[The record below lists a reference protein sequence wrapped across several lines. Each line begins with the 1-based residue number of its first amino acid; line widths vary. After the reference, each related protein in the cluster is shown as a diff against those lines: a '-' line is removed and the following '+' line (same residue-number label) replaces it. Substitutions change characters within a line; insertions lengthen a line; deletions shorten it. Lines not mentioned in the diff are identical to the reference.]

1 MIGNHMINCTGC
13 GACLQKCPQNCITM
27 KLDKDGFAYPIIND
41 EICVECGVCSN
52 VCPIDKNI
60 YINKEQMTYYGII
73 NKDTDSILESASGG
87 VFIILAK
94 YFLNKGG
101 YVAGCVMKEKS
112 PTHILSNNII
122 DVKKMQGSKYVQ
134 SDTTKVYI
142 QIKEKLNK
150 GVKVL
155 FTGTPCQVDGLYSF
169 LGSKH
174 DNLYTIDI
182 LCHGVPSPKYFE
194 YCLKYYE
201 NKYKFK
207 IEDVQFRSKQGKLS
221 WGKNYGLTLIGGKE
235 KKYIPA
241 KYDVYYRDFI
251 EANSFRESCYDC
263 AYTSENRVGD
273 LTIGDFQGVNK
284 FYPEIDTHNGVSVVS
299 VNSSKGEKMIEIMD
313 DKVFKFETLFQ
324 NASDQNGPFKKPAMR
339 NNYRNNIYQEVY
351 FDGYEKKQKNML
363 KKNFI
368 KNLIP
373 NGLKE
378 SIKKIVK

>member
-27 KLDKDGFAYPIIND
+27 KLDKDGFAYPIINY
-41 EICVECGVCSN
+41 EICVECGLCSN
-52 VCPIDKNI
+52 VCPIDKNL

-73 NKDTDSILESASGG
+73 NKDTESILESASGG

-112 PTHILSNNII
+112 PIHILSNSIM

-182 LCHGVPSPKYFE
+182 LCHGTPSPKYLE

-251 EANSFRESCYDC
+251 EANSFRESCYEC

-299 VNSSKGEKMIEIMD
+299 VNSSKGKKMIEIMD

-324 NASDQNGPFKKPAMR
+324 NASDQNGPFKKPAAR

-351 FDGYEKKQKNML
+351 LYGYEKKQKNML

-368 KNLIP
+368 KNIIP
-373 NGLKE
+373 NRLKE
-378 SIKKIVK
+378 SIKKIFK